1 MKLTIAT
8 LTFFIQGGKFPT
20 LILALMAVVLMS
32 CENSEVEGNDEKYY
46 YDLKGFINNQIIILN
61 EKKPKV
67 SKELIMDGH
76 KEVSTNNDVDWKK
89 ELELFIQSDLNKP
102 SYRQSYTVVRADSLS
117 YEYILKPGEDLPV
130 RHLNIK
136 LDQTMHQPVA
146 VKALLK
152 SENKIYTSEK
162 NISLTCTKREN
173 LLEISSYSVAGYQK
187 LAFMKKKSFNVSAKI
202 GL

>member
-1 MKLTIAT
+1 MKSTIGSLLFYIPGVKLPA
-8 LTFFIQGGKFPT
+8 LVFV
-20 LILALMAVVLMS
+20 LMAATLMS
-32 CENSEVEGNDEKYY
+32 CENSEVERNDVKYY
-46 YDLKGFINNQIIILN
+46 YDLKGFINNQIIVLN

-67 SKELIMDGH
+67 TKDLIIDGH
-76 KEVSTNNDVDWKK
+76 KEVSTTNDVDWKK

-102 SYRQSYTVVRADSLS
+102 SYQQSYTVVRADSLS
-117 YEYILKPGEDLPV
+117 YEYILKPGEDLPI
-130 RHLNIK
+130 RHLDIK
-136 LDQTMHQPVA
+136 LDSATHQPVA
-146 VKALLK
+146 VHALLK

-187 LAFMKKKSFNVSAKI
+187 LAFMKRKSFNVSAKI

>member
-8 LTFFIQGGKFPT
+8 LTFCIPGCKFPA
-20 LILALMAVVLMS
+20 LIFALMAVALMS

-46 YDLKGFINNQIIILN
+46 YDLKGFINNQIIVLN

-67 SKELIMDGH
+67 SKELTMDGH
-76 KEVSTNNDVDWKK
+76 KEVSTTHDVDWKK

-102 SYRQSYTVVRADSLS
+102 SYRQSYKVIRADSLS
-117 YEYILKPGEDLPV
+117 YEYILKPGEDLPI
-130 RHLNIK
+130 RHLDIK
-136 LDQTMHQPVA
+136 LDQATHQPVA

-162 NISLTCTKREN
+162 NISLTCLKKEN
-173 LLEISSYSVAGYQK
+173 LLEVVSYSVVGYQK
-187 LAFMKKKSFNVSAKI
+187 LAFMKRKSFNVSAKI